1 VNMWRVWLKKMRG
14 VLDKIRPPWAGWA
27 YGEAWFSTLVQ
38 APDSFQ
44 ESDKGWDRT
53 LPMSA

>member
-1 VNMWRVWLKKMRG
+1 LNRWMVNMWRLWLKKMRG
-14 VLDKIRPPWAGWA
+14 VLDKISPPWAGWA

-44 ESDKGWDRT
+44 EAKDS
-53 LPMSA
+53 